1 VRIDHSR
8 VRFILDNF
16 AEFRVCGQNHRRLHD
31 NPLASPLIDCHC
43 GFVDSF
49 HNVRSPGLRT
59 KLRRLTTSSEKTW
72 LNATRHTQPFAVDA
86 SECRQISGWRVLRI
100 VG

>member
-1 VRIDHSR
+1 
-8 VRFILDNF
+8 
-16 AEFRVCGQNHRRLHD
+16 
-31 NPLASPLIDCHC
+31 
-43 GFVDSF
+43 
-49 HNVRSPGLRT
+49 
-59 KLRRLTTSSEKTW
+59 LTTSSEKTW